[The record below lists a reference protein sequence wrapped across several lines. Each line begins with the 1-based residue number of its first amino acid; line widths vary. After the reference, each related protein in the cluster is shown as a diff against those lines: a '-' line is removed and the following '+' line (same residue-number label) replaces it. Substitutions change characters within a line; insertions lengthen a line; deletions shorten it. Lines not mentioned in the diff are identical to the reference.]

1 MLLAL
6 ACATVGVVTYL
17 AVQNSLARELD
28 SNLQTATGLAYDC
41 RHPNGDDGASG
52 QPGSADSD
60 DARGASP
67 TVAPSPAGANPTPGN
82 LSTCQGLAEGTFV
95 AAVGH
100 KQALASVIGDPSY
113 RLSAADQQT
122 LRGITPSLATH
133 PGSGPGSQY
142 FLPTTRDL
150 SGAGGTF
157 LLTAVSDP
165 DGDGTVYITGLPLS
179 QLHDLLR
186 DVALAEATVFGA
198 VLLLAGAGGTLWVR
212 FSLRPLRRVAA
223 TASQV
228 AELPLESDQVE
239 LPAGVPDTDPAT
251 ETGQLGL
258 AFNRMLGH
266 VQTALRRRAASEAR
280 LRRFAADASH
290 ELRTPLSAIR
300 GYAELALRHPGDSP
314 EQVTHALGR
323 VLSESTRMS
332 DLVDELL
339 LLARLDAGRPLASE
353 PVDMTR
359 LVIDATSDAQ
369 VARRD
374 HRWVLELPDDPVLVS
389 GDEHRLHQ
397 VLANVLSNA
406 GKHTPDGA
414 TVTVRV
420 DDTLPDAGAAPA
432 AQTVRRGTIPPPP
445 RLVVSVT
452 DNGPGIP
459 PDLLPDLFE
468 RFTRADTSRS
478 HTTNTSSTGLGL
490 AIVDAVVAA
499 HGGAVLVTSRPG
511 LTSFAIALPRLTEPA
526 RPSPPA
532 GPSNVTRNGPA
543 SPNRRRWPP
552 RLGSLAPPPA
562 QRRWHARYTPY
573 VSRCY
578 PARAEGLDYC
588 AGGFNRSL
596 QRFSVSGGC
605 CGEGR
610 ASGGAERGSGAFLG
624 RDPVGAGRGRRRR
637 GGGGGQ
643 TRGSSGSGSGRR
655 GGAGGRGGGAGAVA
669 VAGGAGGDRGGP
681 GAGAGAA
688 GARQAAGAPG
698 VDGEPGDRA
707 EPEPDARVPGGPGAG
722 ARGAAGAVPKPAKLA
737 AAGGC
742 GSGYRPS

>member
-1 MLLAL
+1 MSVLSRIRVVPRTLRGRLIAGLLTL
-6 ACATVGVVTYL
+6 LIGACATVGLVTYL
-17 AVQNSLARELD
+17 AVRDSLSGGLTND
-28 SNLQTATGLAYDC
+28 LQTATGLAYEC
-41 RHPNGDDGASG
+41 HS
-52 QPGSADSD
+52 
-60 DARGASP
+60 
-67 TVAPSPAGANPTPGN
+67 PSPANDPGMTGRPGVGSGLRGTSGPNPSSGPPVTGN
-82 LSTCQGLAEGTFV
+82 ALPSTSDLGMCQGLAEGTYV
-95 AAVGH
+95 AALGPKQGVATVVGNASY
-100 KQALASVIGDPSY
+100 KLSSADEKALRSIKPWK
-113 RLSAADQQT
+113 AAGLGT
-122 LRGITPSLATH
+122 A
-133 PGSGPGSQY
+133 PGSQH
-142 FLPTTRDL
+142 LPTTTRDL
-150 SGAGGTF
+150 TDAGGTF
-157 LLTAVSDP
+157 LLTAVSGP
-165 DGDGTVYITGLPLS
+165 GGNGAVFITGLPLS
-179 QLHDLLR
+179 ALHNTLR
-186 DVALAEATVFGA
+186 RVALAESAVFAA

-223 TASQV
+223 TAAQV
-228 AELPLESDQVE
+228 AELPLDSDEVE

-251 ETGQLGL
+251 ETGQVGL

-332 DLVDELL
+332 VLVDELL

-369 VARRD
+369 VARPG

-420 DDTLPDAGAAPA
+420 GDALPDADPDADTAPA
-432 AQTVRRGTIPPPP
+432 GQTVRRGVVPPPP

-468 RFTRADTSRS
+468 RFTRADTSRTR
-478 HTTNTSSTGLGL
+478 TTSASSTGLGL

-511 LTSFAIALPRLTEPA
+511 RTTFAIALRRLTEPA
-526 RPSPPA
+526 WPP
-532 GPSNVTRNGPA
+532 PGPA
-543 SPNRRRWPP
+543 QHRRPLP
-552 RLGSLAPPPA
+552 
-562 QRRWHARYTPY
+562 
-573 VSRCY
+573 
-578 PARAEGLDYC
+578 
-588 AGGFNRSL
+588 
-596 QRFSVSGGC
+596 
-605 CGEGR
+605 
-610 ASGGAERGSGAFLG
+610 
-624 RDPVGAGRGRRRR
+624 
-637 GGGGGQ
+637 
-643 TRGSSGSGSGRR
+643 TR
-655 GGAGGRGGGAGAVA
+655 
-669 VAGGAGGDRGGP
+669 
-681 GAGAGAA
+681 
-688 GARQAAGAPG
+688 
-698 VDGEPGDRA
+698 
-707 EPEPDARVPGGPGAG
+707 
-722 ARGAAGAVPKPAKLA
+722 KP
-737 AAGGC
+737 
-742 GSGYRPS
+742 